1 MISRKL
7 FVDTLVG
14 IKKEFEN
21 RDSADRE
28 LAKLGLRVE
37 SDRTPFLESML
48 GILKEVVPDPY
59 DYISWWLYDT
69 SDYRVSWEEDGKQI
83 EKDLED
89 PNALYDF
96 LVDEAVKGTNVEALL
111 VDVPPKE
118 HDIAPQ
124 KMIEQTDFVRY
135 MDAVLNYLETHDI
148 VIQIAQE
155 GEGKYVV
162 MGIKLYNQLF
172 EGHRRLE
179 LGNEDNMV
187 TVEIEIDPELE
198 RKARLALEGTG
209 FTLEQVSEM
218 FLTWCGHYPKDA
230 TEWFRKAQKERE
242 DREKVLG
249 EGDRESR

>member
-7 FVDTLVG
+7 FVDTLAG
-14 IKKEFEN
+14 IRKEFEN
-21 RDSADRE
+21 RDNAEKE
-28 LAKLGLRVE
+28 LVKLGLRIE
-37 SDRTPFLESML
+37 SDRTPFSESML
-48 GILKEVVPDPY
+48 EILKEVVPDSY

-69 SDYRVSWEEDGKQI
+69 SDYRVSWEEDGEQI
-83 EKDLED
+83 EKNLED

-111 VDVPPKE
+111 VDVPSKE
-118 HDIAPQ
+118 HDFAPQ

-172 EGHRRLE
+172 GE
-179 LGNEDNMV
+179 LKQPVATDEDGMV
-187 TVEIEIDPELE
+187 TVEIQIDPELE

-209 FTLEQVSEM
+209 FTLEQVCEM
-218 FLTWCGHYPKDA
+218 FLTWCGRYPKDA
-230 TEWFRKAQKERE
+230 SEWFRNAQKERK
-242 DREKVLG
+242 DREKNLG
-249 EGDRESR
+249 EGDQEPR